1 MNAAHESIIA
11 KFGSRLS
18 MNFRPGTREIF
29 LSPAGRFLDKPVPV
43 NFGVLYNGVKYGLGF
58 FDNNRVWTFGN
69 DQTEFQFI
77 EQHEEF
83 DRVKFRCRDFRIGVD
98 CIFEFIAPFYP
109 QDKLLCTLPVL
120 FVKATVNRLID
131 RAVRAD
137 DEKQISVYC
146 DLMGSDFYE
155 LDGGLYQS
163 DRYYLYDD
171 YIHYQDTEGLRG
183 FLDKNS
189 FVKKGICGELYI
201 SCLNSSTVNGKTIL
215 SEGMISQT
223 QELETCFAVSG
234 YVGGD
239 TLQAGGRAYQFYY
252 TEKFKNIFE
261 VADYAKENYRQIIEK
276 SKSFNIHLEQS
287 SLPDDYLSFL
297 GFSFRS
303 YAGNTWWAIDEG
315 QKKEW
320 FSVWEGNCLFHSTV
334 DVEYNL
340 GVFYLMLWPQLLE
353 MQLENWN
360 SYKKQGY
367 ISHDIGAVL
376 NAEESAYPHDMEIEE
391 NCNFILLLYALCKTR
406 GRKDIAA
413 KYYKT
418 AKELAEFNKSC
429 DLTGNGLANTGVAN
443 TIDDSSDDVQFAE
456 EQIYLGIKE
465 YAAYYAMRQMSRDA
479 ADLET
484 QILCEEECSKI
495 KNTIEKSGWLGD
507 HYRVNLISSN
517 GKINPASIYK
527 SMGSI
532 STEHGSSA
540 YSTYTANGFL
550 YLFLGGEDVD
560 WNLKRLKKD
569 IVNAEKACDTS
580 FGSTHSSV
588 DKSHI
593 WISQNIFR
601 DLCAGYLGVDMS
613 DNIQKY
619 WAFEKYENQGGRGG
633 CFIDTYGWNKLN
645 YYPRGLASIGYL
657 YSMAGLC
664 IDEINKT
671 IWLTPCKAPISIPL
685 FHFADWLHNKVPV
698 IHFYIENG
706 EIGHRIE
713 NSELL
718 SSYKI
723 IV

>member
-29 LSPAGRFLDKPVPV
+29 LSPAGRFLDKPAPV

-83 DRVKFRCRDFRIGVD
+83 DRVRFRCRDFRIGVD

-155 LDGGLYQS
+155 VDGGMYQS

-183 FLDKNS
+183 FLDKNL

-201 SCLNSSTVNGKTIL
+201 SCLNSSIVNGKTIL

-223 QELETCFAVSG
+223 LELETCFAVSG

-239 TLQAGGRAYQFYY
+239 ILQAGGRAYQFYY

-287 SLPDDYLSFL
+287 SLSDDYLSFL

-320 FSVWEGNCLFHSTV
+320 FSVWEGNPRYFPGEQTNDTGSASS
-334 DVEYNL
+334 
-340 GVFYLMLWPQLLE
+340 FAPQ
-353 MQLENWN
+353 
-360 SYKKQGY
+360 
-367 ISHDIGAVL
+367 
-376 NAEESAYPHDMEIEE
+376 
-391 NCNFILLLYALCKTR
+391 
-406 GRKDIAA
+406 
-413 KYYKT
+413 
-418 AKELAEFNKSC
+418 
-429 DLTGNGLANTGVAN
+429 
-443 TIDDSSDDVQFAE
+443 
-456 EQIYLGIKE
+456 
-465 YAAYYAMRQMSRDA
+465 
-479 ADLET
+479 
-484 QILCEEECSKI
+484 
-495 KNTIEKSGWLGD
+495 
-507 HYRVNLISSN
+507 
-517 GKINPASIYK
+517 
-527 SMGSI
+527 
-532 STEHGSSA
+532 
-540 YSTYTANGFL
+540 
-550 YLFLGGEDVD
+550 
-560 WNLKRLKKD
+560 
-569 IVNAEKACDTS
+569 
-580 FGSTHSSV
+580 
-588 DKSHI
+588 
-593 WISQNIFR
+593 
-601 DLCAGYLGVDMS
+601 
-613 DNIQKY
+613 
-619 WAFEKYENQGGRGG
+619 
-633 CFIDTYGWNKLN
+633 
-645 YYPRGLASIGYL
+645 
-657 YSMAGLC
+657 
-664 IDEINKT
+664 
-671 IWLTPCKAPISIPL
+671 
-685 FHFADWLHNKVPV
+685 
-698 IHFYIENG
+698 
-706 EIGHRIE
+706 
-713 NSELL
+713 
-718 SSYKI
+718 
-723 IV
+723 